1 MKRFFILLMLC
12 LTTLGLSAQKS
23 RVMSVNQMIEQGKY
37 EEGKESIELA
47 LWNDKTSSWA
57 RTYFV
62 RGLLCQTAYEDG
74 YKTNDPKKTELYPDQ
89 LYLAYS
95 SYERAIELD
104 GRKRHQSAISQQY
117 YHLSNDFRKMGQRLF
132 EDKKF
137 DKALRAFEHAL
148 LVNKSPL
155 IHAKVDTNLIY
166 NTAMAAYESKSW
178 EKAIGYLTGLH
189 EQGHAPSTSLLLYEA
204 LMEHGD
210 SARAE
215 EVLFEGVEIYNYE
228 TQIVVYLVKLFA
240 SIEKNGK
247 ALDLIEQA
255 IEHQPENYK
264 FSWIKGL
271 IYRRMG
277 EADKAVESF
286 KAALKLIP
294 DEPKIYYHIG
304 VIYYN
309 MGIDLTEQ
317 SLKIS
322 DSDEYQKIKALARE
336 HFKEAVVWLEQAYEM
351 DAYNEATISKLYQL
365 YYQLQMKE
373 KEESMKMLI
382 D

>member
-1 MKRFFILLMLC
+1 MKQIFILLLLC
-12 LTTLGLSAQKS
+12 LATLGLSAQKS
-23 RVMSVNQMIEQGKY
+23 RVLSVNQMIGQGKY

-74 YKTNDPKKTELYPDQ
+74 SKTNDPKKTELYPDQ

-95 SYERAIELD
+95 SYERAMELD
-104 GRKRHQSAISQQY
+104 GRKRHEAAISQKY

-132 EDKKF
+132 EDQEF

-166 NTAMAAYESKSW
+166 NTAMAAYESKNW
-178 EKAIGYLTGLH
+178 EKATGYLTGLH
-189 EQGHAPSTSLLLYEA
+189 EQGHAPITSLLLYGA
-204 LMEHGD
+204 LVELGD

-215 EVLFEGVEIYNYE
+215 EVLLEGVEIYHYE
-228 TQIVVYLVKLFA
+228 TQIVVYLVRLFA
-240 SIEKNGK
+240 SSEKNDK
-247 ALDLIEQA
+247 ALDLIDRA
-255 IEHQPENYK
+255 IKHQPENYK
-264 FSWIKGL
+264 FSWVQGL
-271 IYRRMG
+271 INRRIA
-277 EADKAVESF
+277 EPDKAVESF
-286 KAALKLIP
+286 KAALKLKP

-304 VIYYN
+304 VVFYN
-309 MGIDLTEQ
+309 MGVELAEQ
-317 SLKIS
+317 SLKVS
-322 DSDEYQKIKALARE
+322 GNRDYQAIKNLSRE

-351 DAYNEATISKLYQL
+351 DPYNEETISKLYQL

-373 KEESMKMLI
+373 KEESMRMLT